1 MLAIFKREFRSY
13 FTGLM
18 GYLLVAF
25 MILVNAI
32 YYVALDLS
40 YGYPDFGYYTLY
52 RTMFVFLIFVPVLTM
67 RSLAEERHNRTD
79 QLLLT
84 SPVSVTGVILGK
96 FFAMLAVYALPCA
109 AYALMILALA
119 LLGASSGAIAV
130 SYACLLCYFFLGAAA
145 IALGEFISGLTES
158 QIIAAV
164 ICFAVLLASYLMP
177 SISTLFTVGSVISLA
192 VFLVLLALLALAAGL
207 RTRSLALG
215 CGTFC
220 VGGVFLILVFR
231 FQGTWLSSGFS
242 WVLDKLSLFTPY
254 EDFINQTFSIP
265 ALAYYAI
272 VTVLFLFFAC
282 QTLEKR
288 RWN

>member
-25 MILVNAI
+25 MVLVNAI
-32 YYVALDLS
+32 YYVALNLN
-40 YGYPDFGYYTLY
+40 YGSPDFGYYTLY
-52 RTMFVFLIFVPVLTM
+52 RTMFVFLIFIPVLTM

-84 SPVSVTGVILGK
+84 SPVTISGVILGK
-96 FFAMLAVYALPCA
+96 FFAMLAVYAIPCVIYA
-109 AYALMILALA
+109 AMIGSLAA
-119 LLGASSGAIAV
+119 LGASHGSIAV
-130 SYACLLCYFFLGAAA
+130 SFACLLCYFFLGAAA
-145 IALGEFISGLTES
+145 IAVGEFISSLTES

-164 ICFAVLLASYLMP
+164 CCFAVLLASYLMP
-177 SISTLFTVGSVISLA
+177 SIITMFTVGSALSLI
-192 VFLVLLALLALAAGL
+192 VFLVILVLAALAAGL
-207 RTRSLALG
+207 RAKSLPFG
-215 CGTFC
+215 CGLFC
-220 VGGVFLILVFR
+220 VGCVALILVYR
-231 FQGTWLSSGFS
+231 LKGTWLSSGFT
-242 WVLDKLSLFTPY
+242 WVLNKMGLFTPY
-254 EDFINQTFSIP
+254 EDFVNQTFSLP
-265 ALAYYAI
+265 ALAYYVI